1 MLICIQV
8 CWYIFICN
16 YFKKQN
22 IFLSF
27 LFHFLYFSQVK
38 WKSTLL
44 LTNLIITFGL
54 SIPNTTWKSN
64 EISDSLSVKFF
75 GQIGSHIEPTKAPA
89 SLAPSRETFNILHS
103 NTLKCLPWLFMFLDF
118 FVKHFP
124 NYLSCSYK
132 KLFFADDFLKIHIF
146 NKIFVWL

>member
-27 LFHFLYFSQVK
+27 LFHFVYFSQVK

-64 EISDSLSVKFF
+64 EISDSLSGRFF
-75 GQIGSHIEPTKAPA
+75 GQIGSRIEPTKAPA
-89 SLAPSRETFNILHS
+89 WLAPSRETFNIFAFKYSKMPSLALYVLRFLCKTFS
-103 NTLKCLPWLFMFLDF
+103 KLLKL
-118 FVKHFP
+118 
-124 NYLSCSYK
+124 
-132 KLFFADDFLKIHIF
+132 
-146 NKIFVWL
+146 